1 MRHRIE
7 RAGDLQPRRG
17 RLDPKVTAIESEVA
31 VLEEAPGNPR
41 GTIVSMPGAPVPARI
56 EVPRW
61 VQLVGLPLLLLL
73 VWAVAGA
80 VRHAVFIFLVALLIA
95 LLLNPLVRAIGR
107 LWLPRG
113 LAVAIVYLT
122 FAAVVALTIL
132 ALATVVVQ
140 QTRHASNRIDNY
152 FTVEGGRPP
161 ATGATQDLARLQH
174 WLDAHHLRQV
184 RVQKQGQKFL
194 TSIGT
199 KDVEKYTT
207 KALNWAEG
215 AGLAVFSLLFTVLL
229 VVVVSIY
236 MLLDM
241 PRLAAAVDRRFPPVP
256 ESPPLVT
263 RMERALANYVKGQLA
278 LSLIIGTSSGVG
290 IWVLGMAG
298 LMPNGGRYALL
309 FGVWAGITELIPYVG
324 PWLGAAPPV
333 LYALVQHPLSAL
345 WVALLFLGIQQLE
358 GHVVVPKVMGHSL
371 RLHPLLVIFGL
382 LAGGEIYGFPGI
394 LVALPLLAAARAVWE
409 FFSERIAFARWPPDG
424 SVDEGLELEVVGD
437 KPAQP
442 LAR

>member
-1 MRHRIE
+1 V
-7 RAGDLQPRRG
+7 ASGPTPR
-17 RLDPKVTAIESEVA
+17 
-31 VLEEAPGNPR
+31 LE
-41 GTIVSMPGAPVPARI
+41 I
-56 EVPRW
+56 PRW

-73 VWAVAGA
+73 GWVVAGA

-95 LLLNPLVRAIGR
+95 LLLNPLVRGLGR
-107 LWLPRG
+107 VWIPRG

-122 FAAVVALTIL
+122 FAAAVALAII

-140 QTRHASNRIDNY
+140 QTRHASTRIDHY
-152 FTVEGGRPP
+152 FTVESGRPP
-161 ATGATQDLARLQH
+161 QTGATRDLARFQL
-174 WLDAHHLRQV
+174 WLDDHHLKRLK
-184 RVQKQGQKFL
+184 VQKQGDKFL

-199 KDVEKYTT
+199 NDVEKYTT

-215 AGLAVFSLLFTVLL
+215 AGLAVVTLLFSVLL

-241 PRLAAAVDRRFPPVP
+241 ERLGNTVNKRFPPAP
-256 ESPPLVT
+256 GTTPLIE
-263 RMERALANYVKGQLA
+263 RMEQALASYVKGQLA
-278 LSLIIGTSSGVG
+278 LSLIIGASSGLG
-290 IWVLGMAG
+290 IWILGMVG
-298 LMPNGGRYALL
+298 LMPNGEKYAFL

-333 LYALVQHPLSAL
+333 IYALVQDPVSAL

-394 LVALPLLAAARAVWE
+394 IVALPLLAAGRAAWE
-409 FFSERIAFARWPPDG
+409 FFSERVALARWPSDAP
-424 SVDEGLELEVVGD
+424 VDTAVGLEVVPPE
-437 KPAQP
+437 KPARP